1 MAGGGAGTARAYHGT
16 ARKSYRAAMPL
27 VPKAIRDAAVREI
40 EDAILAGGDLG
51 CTRDLAEGIARS
63 SKRRAVREAWQRRIA
78 GERPELHEVAI
89 LTVPPR

>member
-1 MAGGGAGTARAYHGT
+1 MTCRGYHTAE
-16 ARKSYRAAMPL
+16 RKRYRAAMPI
-27 VPKAIRDAAVREI
+27 VPKRIRDAAVREI
-40 EDAILAGGDLG
+40 EDEILSDVPLT
-51 CTRDLAEGIARS
+51 CSRDLAEGIARS